1 MISTYSPR
9 LWHRWY
15 LLLATSSIAFVAL
28 VAGDVYPFSLLSPL
42 VAAAVVVS
50 TMLVT
55 SVVHHLDERR
65 RFDRTERL

>member
-1 MISTYSPR
+1 MSPYSR
-9 LWHRWY
+9 RQWHRLY
-15 LLLATSSIAFVAL
+15 LLLAAASIALVAL

-42 VAAAVVVS
+42 AAAAVVVS

-65 RFDRTERL
+65 RFDRMERL